1 MLRRVVVMG
10 GVAIVMIAS
19 LTLAQPPGRQGR
31 GFGFGGQG
39 GQGSGAMLLATPDV
53 RKELGTSE
61 EQNKKID
68 DLLADL
74 QEQMRE
80 SFGNFQDIQNLSQEE
95 RQKRFDETRKKGEE
109 IGKKADEKLSK
120 ILEPKQADR
129 LKQLRLQRE
138 GAGAFNREEIAK
150 ELGLTKDQQDKIR
163 KIQETARPQGG
174 GGFQNLSDEERREL
188 LTKMREQRE
197 KAQKDIFAVLTEVQT
212 KKWSEM
218 KGKEFKFPEGG
229 FGGFGP
235 GGRPNEERKRPEK
248 KKID

>member
-10 GVAIVMIAS
+10 AVAIVMITS

-39 GQGSGAMLLATPDV
+39 SGAMLLAIPEV

-61 EQNKKID
+61 DQNKKID
-68 DLLADL
+68 ELLAGL
-74 QEQMRE
+74 QDQMRE

-95 RQKRFDETRKKGEE
+95 RQKRFEETRKKGEE

-120 ILEPKQADR
+120 LLEPKQTER

-138 GAGAFNREEIAK
+138 GAGAFGRDEIAK
-150 ELGLTKDQQDKIR
+150 EIGLTKEQQDKIR
-163 KIQETARPQGG
+163 KIQEESRPQVGG
-174 GGFQNLSDEERREL
+174 AGFQNLSDEERREL
-188 LTKMREQRE
+188 FTKMREQRE
-197 KAQKDIFAVLTEVQT
+197 KAQKDTLAVLTEEQT

-229 FGGFGP
+229 FGRP
-235 GGRPNEERKRPEK
+235 GGGGGNEERKRPEK